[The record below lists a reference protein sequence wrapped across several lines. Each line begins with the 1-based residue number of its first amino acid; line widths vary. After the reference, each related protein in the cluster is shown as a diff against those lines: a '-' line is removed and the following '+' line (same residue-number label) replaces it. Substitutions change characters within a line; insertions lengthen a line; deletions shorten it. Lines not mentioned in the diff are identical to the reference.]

1 MRVSAVFLDVDGV
14 INDHA
19 LNPGMWDS
27 LMGDVLAPALGGEPA
42 DWGRA
47 NRKVFPR
54 IWAQQHTWGTD
65 PMERITI
72 EARLILSGMCEELG
86 LRPPAPEASF
96 ELWREV
102 DLYIASTA
110 RAAFPFAAGAIRE
123 LAGMAEVHT
132 ATGNPSWRVNAI
144 LGALGVSEHVGF
156 RAGPDLVGIWKNCP
170 EYYARVL
177 QRSGVQ
183 PAAALIVDDT
193 AECLAFAL
201 EAGARGAHI
210 TADACACP
218 AVFHAPS
225 LADIPALLQSNL

>member
-86 LRPPAPEASF
+86 LRPPAPG
-96 ELWREV
+96 V
-102 DLYIASTA
+102 V
-110 RAAFPFAAGAIRE
+110 P
-123 LAGMAEVHT
+123 
-132 ATGNPSWRVNAI
+132 
-144 LGALGVSEHVGF
+144 GALRGPRRRHAHRGV
-156 RAGPDLVGIWKNCP
+156 
-170 EYYARVL
+170 
-177 QRSGVQ
+177 
-183 PAAALIVDDT
+183 ALCD
-193 AECLAFAL
+193 
-201 EAGARGAHI
+201 RGR
-210 TADACACP
+210 
-218 AVFHAPS
+218 
-225 LADIPALLQSNL
+225 